1 MQPAALKILVIL
13 LLVAGEALSI
23 YAELIGA
30 HQYSLHQGSFWPVF
44 FRMFLVIAL
53 AGAFLVAGFTLGYG
67 AFKNIWIVSVLSLT
81 SILVTE
87 PLISYAIFHELPT
100 RGAWFGLA
108 FGLMGCVS
116 AMFL

>member
-1 MQPAALKILVIL
+1 MQPTALKAFVIF
-13 LLVAGEALSI
+13 LLVVGEALSI

-30 HQYSLHQGSFWPVF
+30 HQYSLHQGSFWPLF
-44 FRMFLVIAL
+44 FKMFLLIAA
-53 AGAFLVAGFTLGYG
+53 AGGCLVAGFTLGYG

-87 PLISYAIFHELPT
+87 PFISYAIFHELPT

-108 FGLMGCVS
+108 FGVMGCFS
-116 AMFL
+116 ALFL